1 MGLLEWGS
9 KDNVSSHGTDG
20 NPRSSSIGRVCSSSM
35 DIRHDEFPGEVDEKL
50 SSFNF
55 FAGDIVGVEL
65 AV

>member
-1 MGLLEWGS
+1 M
-9 KDNVSSHGTDG
+9 SSHGTDG